1 MEDVKIE
8 TPTIYNLETVVKIL
22 EDTVGKKAVKEN
34 LFKLDYLLGGVTE
47 ENLID
52 NNFKCFGPT
61 NKAGYD
67 TYIYRLGNIEA
78 VFIENILHIYD
89 LRN

>member
-1 MEDVKIE
+1 MEDIKIE
-8 TPTIYNLETVVKIL
+8 TPTIYDLEAVVKIL
-22 EDTVGKKAVKEN
+22 EDTVGKKAVKDN

-47 ENLID
+47 DDLID

-78 VFIENILHIYD
+78 VFIENVLHIYD

>member
-1 MEDVKIE
+1 MEDIKIE
-8 TPTIYNLETVVKIL
+8 TPTIYDLEAVVKIL

-78 VFIENILHIYD
+78 VFIENVLHIYD

>member
-78 VFIENILHIYD
+78 VFIENVLHIYD